1 MRVRDND
8 RPSENFNGISFD
20 TRKRERERER
30 KREGE
35 KHTKYKRKNYKITK
49 YLKQILVFWCF
60 GSFQYV

>member
-20 TRKRERERER
+20 TEREREKNERGR
-30 KREGE
+30 KTH
-35 KHTKYKRKNYKITK
+35 KIQKKNYKITK